1 MRNNMINVYI
11 YYVIYVILFISIP
24 NSILGMPH
32 QQRPAYKDHA
42 YPKPQ
47 TSYQQQEQNKQKAIA
62 AAQKKLQ
69 EELKA
74 LAEKTSQH
82 KDSKKEKLE
91 KNPLF
96 QALKKTF
103 GSINYEGLP
112 GSTKVKT
119 ESGHRTIDE
128 LKIGDMIACYD
139 TKNAKE
145 TCCKV
150 INAQKLSL
158 TKHIQI
164 IIGDQT
170 LKVAH
175 KHEFYVKSLDKYVTA
190 LDLKDNFDLRKLV
203 NENIQDVKEV
213 KEPLAVIRI
222 CVDPNHN
229 FYITEHDILVHNF
242 IPFVLQVGYFW
253 GAGTAWSWN
262 VLAPTIA
269 AITTLLTYWLG
280 NKLTGQ
286 DKKSPPPQ
294 PYMANA
300 EQQQNADLYA
310 QRADGTYFKADRHNQ
325 PTQSTPRNNRN
336 EKKSPPQR
344 PNKDKEETIITT
356 KIANEE
362 AEKLGFE
369 KTNYFS
375 QGRPVYKKGN
385 QYITPDRKAHN
396 GGFWKMA
403 DSVKNLSDRTKRM
416 GTYDRFLN
424 RIGD

>member
-1 MRNNMINVYI
+1 MINVYI

-103 GSINYEGLP
+103 GSINYDGLP
-112 GSTKVKT
+112 ASTKVKT

-145 TCCKV
+145 SCCKV
-150 INAQKLSL
+150 THIHRLPL
-158 TKHIQI
+158 TRHIQI
-164 IIGDQT
+164 KIGDQT

-175 KHEFYVKSLDKYVTA
+175 QHEFYIKSLDKYVTA
-190 LDLKDNFDLRKLV
+190 LDLKDNPDLRKLV
-203 NENIQDVKEV
+203 DENIQDVKEV
-213 KEPLAVIRI
+213 KEPLVAIRI
-222 CVDPNHN
+222 CTDPNHN

-242 IPFVLQVGYFW
+242 IPFVLQVGFSW
-253 GAGTAWSWN
+253 GAGVAFTWN

-269 AITTLLTYWLG
+269 AITTVLTYWLG

-286 DKKSPPPQ
+286 DKQSPPPQ
-294 PYMANA
+294 PQATFT
-300 EQQQNADLYA
+300 EPQQNSGISV
-310 QRADGTYFKADRHNQ
+310 QNADGTYFKADRHNQ

-344 PNKDKEETIITT
+344 PNKDKKDKVEIKITT
-356 KIANEE
+356 KMANEE
-362 AEKLGFE
+362 AEKLGFK

-385 QYITPDRKAHN
+385 RYITPDRDAHN

-403 DSVKNLSDRTKRM
+403 DSVKNLLDKTTRI

-424 RIGD
+424 KIGD